1 MVPTDKAGLRR
12 ELIQIVTAHEWESS
26 VSDELLAAL
35 DVPDSWRPP
44 RSGSVHV
51 DERADLP
58 SLLDRRYY
66 ERQAGKTFPDD
77 RSALR
82 HYEEVGAREL
92 LDPSPYFDTEFYF
105 AQAPELQVSG
115 MNPLEHYARE
125 APQNRSHRPNP
136 LFGNGYYRELSG
148 ADMPAVGAN
157 PLLHYLA
164 VGARLG
170 RPASAEHGQI
180 LRACGLGVRSALSR
194 GQGKDR
200 VVFFM
205 GGGWPP
211 EVLIALREL
220 VLDRGLAPTL
230 VFAPGAPVPRELAD
244 QAGVVDLG
252 EFNSISGLDRPS
264 AIGFLAHSLASREP
278 NAVFTELEDVVLPT
292 HECGVPVYGIVP
304 AADGTKRWS
313 DVEWLSDLVERL
325 IVPSSDWFHRLGE
338 CRDAYPTNVALGRNS
353 APGKSHSATEPS
365 TASFAESILALAC
378 RDGVLTVDNGHAR
391 GSAPTRRVVVLCS
404 DWGLSGVNSAMAAVG
419 RELRSR
425 GWDLELLFTRDQA
438 FVEQSAGSRE
448 SLPDLPYRYLEKGG
462 QGLEVMWQRLI
473 GDLAE
478 TAPCIALVAYDF
490 FGNSVVP
497 ALSNDIGVVMWAQA
511 DDGDYYEQAY
521 RLGRYCN
528 AIVCVSS
535 RIRDQLGVIHAGIG
549 ERAHVIHNTSVKEAD
564 VFPRKAQRSGTL
576 RIVYTGLAR
585 SVPEAGARFRR
596 TRRRTEVTRS
606 GLHNRPHRLGAA
618 RTRRGRDAAPAARG
632 PACRGWDSSYARA
645 PVAAGCSSTSSAPAT
660 FSSCS
665 RTSRVYRCPSS
676 RRWRQAASP
685 WWQRWRAASRRCSSR
700 TRTA

>member
-1 MVPTDKAGLRR
+1 MSSVAQRSLSRSAPAVPIAAVSEFEIALRDELVAAKPSWVTGSLSHSDVGFLVHWLLAQAPTHVVEIGTGTGVSTAVICRALEAAGADTDSPDGYTVATYDVSPYLWFDSGRRVGEAAPSLVGPESLARVTFRNPAGALDAGREHEPDSVSFAFLDAMHAHPWPALDLLALLDSLQPGGIVALHDINLPLLGEQQPWGVKWVFDELDVVRFAADDDPSNIGAFMVPTDKAGLRR

-252 EFNSISGLDRPS
+252 QFNSISGLDRPS

-338 CRDAYPTNVALGRNS
+338 CRDAYPTNVAL
-353 APGKSHSATEPS
+353 
-365 TASFAESILALAC
+365 
-378 RDGVLTVDNGHAR
+378 
-391 GSAPTRRVVVLCS
+391 
-404 DWGLSGVNSAMAAVG
+404 
-419 RELRSR
+419 
-425 GWDLELLFTRDQA
+425 
-438 FVEQSAGSRE
+438 
-448 SLPDLPYRYLEKGG
+448 
-462 QGLEVMWQRLI
+462 
-473 GDLAE
+473 
-478 TAPCIALVAYDF
+478 
-490 FGNSVVP
+490 
-497 ALSNDIGVVMWAQA
+497 
-511 DDGDYYEQAY
+511 
-521 RLGRYCN
+521 
-528 AIVCVSS
+528 
-535 RIRDQLGVIHAGIG
+535 
-549 ERAHVIHNTSVKEAD
+549 
-564 VFPRKAQRSGTL
+564 
-576 RIVYTGLAR
+576 
-585 SVPEAGARFRR
+585 RR
-596 TRRRTEVTRS
+596 TRPQEK
-606 GLHNRPHRLGAA
+606 A
-618 RTRRGRDAAPAARG
+618 TRRRSPQPR
-632 PACRGWDSSYARA
+632 PSQ
-645 PVAAGCSSTSSAPAT
+645 
-660 FSSCS
+660 S
-665 RTSRVYRCPSS
+665 RFWPWRVETVS
-676 RRWRQAASP
+676 
-685 WWQRWRAASRRCSSR
+685 
-700 TRTA
+700 